1 MLLLQNIYYTH
12 SRYKTLFQDLNLV
25 LSAGDKA
32 ALIGANGIGKST
44 LLQLITLGVLPK
56 SGIVKTR
63 QTPYFVP
70 QHFGQYNLFTI
81 AQALQIQEK
90 RYAFHAILNGEVSEE
105 NLQLLNDDWEIET
118 RALSAL
124 SFWGL
129 EGKSL
134 DEKFGH
140 LSGGEKT
147 KVFLAGIH
155 LHKPEFIV
163 MDEPTN
169 HLDTDSRQQL
179 YEWIS
184 TTSSTLLVV
193 SHDRT
198 LLNLFPKM
206 LELTSKGISI
216 YGGSYDFYAE
226 QKNIETKAVKDKI
239 QSQEKALKKARDT
252 EKEARERKQ
261 KLDARGKQKQE
272 KAGVARIAMN
282 TLRNKAENSSARL
295 KDVHTEKINE
305 ITRNLHETRNE
316 LAWLSEMKLNFSPSA
331 LPKGKM
337 LVKLEQAQ
345 VTLYDTPLWKQPVD
359 LEITSGDRLVIKGR
373 NGSGKTT
380 LLKLILGMRTPDAG
394 NLSRVPFHYI
404 YIDQEYSLIPHDKT
418 VLEQVQAFNKQNLPD
433 HEIKIR
439 LARFLFR
446 EDVWDHMCGTL
457 SGGEKLRLTL
467 CCLMVQNQTPDV
479 FVLDEPT
486 NNLDIENIE
495 VLTEMLAQFNGTL
508 LVISHDSSFL
518 QNLRIEKEIVLQ

>member
-1 MLLLQNIYYTH
+1 MLLLQHIHYTH
-12 SRYKTLFQDLNLV
+12 SHHKTLFQDLNLT
-25 LSAGDKA
+25 LSTGDKV
-32 ALIGANGIGKST
+32 ALIGANGTGKST
-44 LLQLITLGVLPK
+44 LLQLITSRLLPK
-56 SGIVKTR
+56 SGIVKAL

-70 QHFGQYNLFTI
+70 QHFGQYDLFTI

-90 RYAFHAILNGEVSEE
+90 LYALYAILNGEVSEK
-105 NLQLLNDDWEIET
+105 NLLLLNDDWEIET
-118 RALSAL
+118 QALSAL

-129 EGKSL
+129 EGKPL
-134 DEKFGH
+134 DEKLGN

-155 LHKPEFIV
+155 LHKPEFII

-179 YEWIS
+179 YEWVR

-198 LLNLFPKM
+198 LLHLFFKI
-206 LELTSKGISI
+206 LELTSKGIAV

-226 QKNIETKAVKDKI
+226 QKNLETKAIKDRI
-239 QSQEKALKKARDT
+239 QSQEKALKKARDV

-272 KAGVARIAMN
+272 KAGMARIAMN
-282 TLRNKAENSSARL
+282 TLRNKAENSSAKL
-295 KDVHTEKINE
+295 KDAHTEKINE

-316 LAWLSEMKLNFSPSA
+316 LSWLSEMKLNFSPSA
-331 LPKGKM
+331 LPKGKI
-337 LVKLEQAQ
+337 LLKLEQVQ
-345 VTLYDTPLWKQPVD
+345 VILHETPLWKQPVD
-359 LEITSGDRLVIKGR
+359 LEIRNGDRVVIKGR

-380 LLKLILGMRTPDAG
+380 LLKLMLGMRTPDAG
-394 NLSRVPFHYI
+394 NLSRIPFQYV
-404 YIDQEYSLIPHDKT
+404 YIDQEYSIIAQDKT
-418 VLEQVQAFNKQNLPD
+418 VLEQAQAFNRQNLPD
-433 HEIKIR
+433 HEVKIR

-446 EDVWDHMCGTL
+446 EDVWEHLCSTL

-495 VLTEMLAQFNGTL
+495 VLTEMLTQFNGTL
-508 LVISHDSSFL
+508 LVISHDYHFL
-518 QNLRIEKEIVLQ
+518 QHLQIQKEIVL